1 MALYF
6 FLCFVMKTMSAFFIL
21 HQFLGTVQQTL
32 GRGGGGGAD
41 AAQRCVFMRFCS
53 IIDARKST
61 SSYALSL
68 SILNYI
74 FCMIQLMTKYF
85 TARNLHPIVI
95 GQIFVKMHFCCDL
108 VMVVAYFC
116 LRVLSCLLWLRRKN
130 ITNMFMEHLS
140 TSHTTKLVYL
150 YLLFKSLL
158 TIYPPFMQNI

>member
-108 VMVVAYFC
+108 VMVVAYLC
-116 LRVLSCLLWLRRKN
+116 LSVLSRLLLSSTRLLWLRKN

-140 TSHTTKLVYL
+140 TNQISFCQ
-150 YLLFKSLL
+150 LF
-158 TIYPPFMQNI
+158 